1 MNRLQLPIGN
11 ALNKYSR
18 ILTQDV
24 TQPAAQAMYYAIG
37 FTEED
42 FKKAQVGI
50 ASMGWD
56 GNPCNMHLN
65 DLATTVRK
73 SVNKA
78 EGLLGLALLYHW
90 RKRWH
95 KHGHR
100 WYALQPGEPRC
111 DCR

>member
-1 MNRLQLPIGN
+1 MNQDQIN
-11 ALNKYSR
+11 ASDINEAPTVDEQAAIKQSHPMNKYSR

-42 FKKAQVGI
+42 FGKAQVGI

-65 DLATTVRK
+65 DLAT
-73 SVNKA
+73 SVKEGVDSM
-78 EGLLGLALLYHW
+78 EGLV
-90 RKRWH
+90 
-95 KHGHR
+95 
-100 WYALQPGEPRC
+100 
-111 DCR
+111 